1 MKDIKITLTL
11 TNAERLYILKGVNQ
25 ELNKS
30 ASLNYTEKR
39 LTQLYEL
46 KAKLGLV
53 T

>member
-1 MKDIKITLTL
+1 MKDINVTL
-11 TNAERLYILKGVNQ
+11 TNAERLYILKKVNQ
-25 ELNKS
+25 ELNEEPY
-30 ASLNYTEKR
+30 LNYTEKR